1 MASELVIDGKFV
13 LVEDDP
19 GVPVGASLLDPF
31 AGLPEAV
38 YKPWL
43 LEYHAECEK
52 ILQERMKSGDYG
64 CLCEQHAA
72 HELEVFETL
81 SVLFPDLSDD
91 PLDEGKVHG
100 TNKAVDS
107 TRVRVRDVE
116 TNFNSVFSAA
126 AAKTMKSRAT
136 NARKGFNE
144 LVDKARNDITEMLGL
159 WRDEQLTFRN
169 LQVDSAQLFRHLY
182 EQVWEL
188 GRASSGI
195 HALTPDS
202 YTTDE
207 EKQWFRSAL
216 REELG
221 YWQNFLLELRDHYD
235 KDKPLPRFTPAE
247 RVEMYL
253 KTFEAIYDSARAFAL
268 PSAVLIYWIGP
279 GRNDP
284 TICKGCAYIVERQP
298 FTKSNLPAVP
308 RSGATP
314 CLQNCRHK
322 LVVRK
327 ATPAQITARQVALP
341 NRETM
346 VKALAEFTQRKK
358 LRKPR
363 GAGAAH
369 ALNPYAR
376 GSVEKS
382 RGR

>member
-1 MASELVIDGKFV
+1 MASELIIDGKFV
-13 LVEDDP
+13 LIEDDP
-19 GVPVGASLLDPF
+19 GVPDGASLLDPF
-31 AGLPEAV
+31 AGLPEDV
-38 YKPWL
+38 YRPWL
-43 LEYHAECEK
+43 LEYNADCTR
-52 ILQERMKSGDYG
+52 ILTERLALGDYG
-64 CLCEQHAA
+64 CIHEHHDA
-72 HELEVFETL
+72 HELEIERTL
-81 SVLFPDLSDD
+81 SLLFPDLSDD
-91 PLDEGKVHG
+91 LLDEAKAHG

-116 TNFNSVFSAA
+116 TNFNSAFTAA
-126 AAKTMKSRAT
+126 ATTKMKSRAT
-136 NARKGFNE
+136 VARKGFNE
-144 LVDKARNDITEMLGL
+144 LTGKARNDITEMLAL

-188 GRASSGI
+188 GRLSSGI
-195 HALTPDS
+195 HTLTPDAH
-202 YTTDE
+202 TTDE
-207 EKQWFRSAL
+207 ERNWFRSAL

-221 YWQNFLLELRDHYD
+221 YWQNFLLQLRDHHD
-235 KDKPLPRFTPAE
+235 KDKPLARFTPAE

-253 KTFEAIYDSARAFAL
+253 KTFEAIYDSARAFSL

-284 TICKGCAYIVERQP
+284 TICAGCKFIVERQP
-298 FTKSNLPAVP
+298 FTKFNLPAVP

-327 ATPAQITARQVALP
+327 ANPAQIAARQVALP

-346 VKALAEFTQRKK
+346 VKALAEFTHRKK

-376 GSVEKS
+376 GSAAKA